1 MAAASHGITHEWR
14 LQGGCL
20 EHPDTSPGLTWGTQA
35 HPAAESTHFLDERL
49 GSGGVFGKQWIL
61 LGVLYQQSSDSLPKG
76 TQDVLVGSL
85 ATCSSV

>member
-1 MAAASHGITHEWR
+1 MS
-14 LQGGCL
+14 GGCREAAWSTL
-20 EHPDTSPGLTWGTQA
+20 VLLLASLGVLKPTLLLSPLT
-35 HPAAESTHFLDERL
+35 FLDERL
-49 GSGGVFGKQWIL
+49 GSGGVFGKQWSL